1 MPRYKETTITNNN
14 SVDLTA
20 NFTSTTAGGVDYSY
34 TQSSNLRMFL
44 RFGEAVTNLASYPS
58 NDTIT
63 IEYKNSPTFGSTTYG
78 SRALS
83 YFDAAEDGSNDKSVT
98 VTFSGA
104 NSPEDN
110 ITSFGDGSADS
121 PFSVSMWIKY
131 ESTPTSGDRY
141 LVNKGRDSGG
151 VDQEFHLIYNDD
163 GNKIYVRLYDDST
176 SAVVV
181 KTFNSIDLSS
191 DGDWHHVVLTYDGF
205 DSAPASDNHITVY
218 IDGQDIESNAD
229 IRNNGGGSYT
239 SMEPISDE
247 LHVAAKYDETTP
259 VDGLFAE
266 FAIWGAELSSNDV
279 KAIYYAQFDALET
292 SIEYNSGYTNL
303 SPRIQQ
309 RSLDNRPGCYPTKHR
324 MGDKDRS
331 GKGNIFYEDL
341 PIQFGSRIYDNFESI
356 KTVGGFADSTNF
368 DNKKWS
374 VSSGLS
380 IKTERIVNQEGEI
393 ETTNCAVFSGP
404 GTGGKR
410 YIQSYEKILNPTRF
424 YFELIQGPYNQTT
437 GGLGLQASFPS
448 DDYGIKVQISTDSSF
463 TSPITIATYRSNA
476 VQKDFYGVPSDS
488 PMPQKRR
495 KRITL
500 STKDF
505 AGLSESYYFRFVQES
520 YISISTNWAIANIEI
535 EYANQNIKYPLLLN
549 HTSGH
554 DKFITASLSTPHL
567 IPDLS
572 GIGRA
577 VKGISDIN
585 NPFQDFSESV
595 SAFDETFVIENESNS
610 FFNEGLDPD
619 VYPGFTSPARSKTK
633 FTIDL
638 SPREETTFGYTSF
651 GDGSGWNNDE
661 TEPEQFL
668 MVYWNQ
674 TNKKWNTIGAKG
686 VGGNHTASP
695 TFNEYLTGTLRQAAA
710 GFGPTGYLFTGSYM
724 YDSDALALYGKPID
738 TFSFPYGNQY
748 VATASNY
755 ILAKDI
761 GITKPFLFEKAALE
775 TNIKFEIPGYND
787 LSAPTD
793 ASGKYGIHT
802 SFNAQQSL
810 RDGDPLYDED
820 LSIRKFSFFM
830 LRQLEENVEVHEER
844 IQVYSQRTSFV
855 PTYEQLEYIEK
866 SVLAVNSGS
875 TRELITFGQINLI
888 CSASTSRTPPSSL
901 PNVSDIGFKPEIK
914 DILDSEFANKNTN
927 IIIEDWDHGATLS
940 LTGSYNINFEVKN
953 TAPYESTNQF
963 DLGSDIPGLIARNK
977 IGGRGYNRGQN
988 SRAIV
993 NGILGSDET
1002 KQFIAECKIGAG
1014 PGRITFPI
1022 TKKDNIE
1029 KTSPYLI
1036 LPNDKLI
1043 LGWQYPLAIDLQ
1055 KALPMP
1061 SDSAFNSMTLF
1072 GKSKLHLYG
1081 SQVVENKEYHET
1093 TNQNLTSCAVY
1104 EHIIGDEKIVDQW
1117 QVAYRGELTGSIHGQ
1132 NLFRG
1137 PGSNTYFASYND
1149 EAYDNARGYDYVWD
1163 GASSQVG
1170 ERGDNYRISSF
1181 AKIIPKKRIG
1191 ILAFTS
1197 NRKFL
1202 SDNLL
1207 KPYYESISVP
1217 NPQASADA
1225 ESLKNYPFYNSYET
1239 KLIRARDIDRIYED
1253 SRKSKGEY
1261 YDDSYYGTYG
1271 EPKGEDFNPS
1281 NASLQAYGEENIRK
1295 WYLDLMPKYRFST
1308 KHFGH
1313 YADMF
1318 QQGKDSKFK
1327 VVPRQGFTTGYDI
1340 VVNSRAPVKA
1350 LFVEKTIEE
1359 NGKINYEEKPIDYF
1373 TNFFYFQSSNLNQFM
1388 TSSIPFI
1395 DDNTVRNRSY
1405 VATEFI
1411 GFNSISPVDLLS

>member
-14 SVDLTA
+14 SVNLTA
-20 NFTSTTAGGVDYSY
+20 NFTSTTAGGVDYNY

-44 RFGEAVTNLASYPS
+44 RFGLEITNLATFPS
-58 NDTIT
+58 NDTISLAYEAPGSLVT
-63 IEYKNSPTFGSTTYG
+63 TTETVGARSLSNFFAEEAKSNS
-78 SRALS
+78 A
-83 YFDAAEDGSNDKSVT
+83 T

-110 ITSFGDGSADS
+110 ITTFGDGTSDSA
-121 PFSVSMWIKY
+121 FSVSFWIRYTETPPGSARILY
-131 ESTPTSGDRY
+131 E
-141 LVNKGRDSGG
+141 KGRNSGG
-151 VDQEFHLIYNDD
+151 TDQEYRLEYAPTGNTMTVKLFDDSSTRQISKQFTSIDIDTD
-163 GNKIYVRLYDDST
+163 GN
-176 SAVVV
+176 
-181 KTFNSIDLSS
+181 
-191 DGDWHHVVLTYDGF
+191 WHHIAVTYDGHGSGAHN
-205 DSAPASDNHITVY
+205 DQHITLY
-218 IDGQDIESNAD
+218 IDGEDQESNVGTRTD
-229 IRNNGGGSYT
+229 NGYT
-239 SMEPISDE
+239 AMEAASDE
-247 LHVAAKYDETTP
+247 LHIGADNNASTESDA
-259 VDGLFAE
+259 LMAE

-374 VSSGLS
+374 VSSGFS

-437 GGLGLQASFPS
+437 GGLGLQAAFPS

-476 VQKDFYGVPSDS
+476 VQKDFYDVPSDS
-488 PMPQKRR
+488 TMPQKRR

-520 YISISTNWAIANIEI
+520 YIGISTNWAIANIEI

-567 IPDLS
+567 ISDLS
-572 GIGRA
+572 GVGRA

-595 SAFDETFVIENESNS
+595 SAFNETFVIENESNS
-610 FFNEGLDPD
+610 FFNEGLDPGT
-619 VYPGFTSPARSKTK
+619 YPGFSSPARSKTK

-638 SPREETTFGYTSF
+638 SPGEETTFGYTNF

-674 TNKKWNTIGAKG
+674 TNKKWNTIGVKG

-695 TFNEYLTGTLRQAAA
+695 TFNKYLTGTLMQAAA

-810 RDGDPLYDED
+810 LDGDPLYDED

-830 LRQLEENVEVHEER
+830 LRQLEERVDVHEER
-844 IQVYSQRTSFV
+844 IQVYSQRTSFGPP
-855 PTYEQLEYIEK
+855 PTYEQYETKFKNVVSI
-866 SVLAVNSGS
+866 NSGS
-875 TRELITFGQINLI
+875 TRELITYGQINLI
-888 CSASTSRTPPSSL
+888 CSASTSSTPPSSS
-901 PNVSDIGFKPEIK
+901 PNVSDIGLKPGIK

-927 IIIEDWDHGATLS
+927 IVIEDWDHGATLS

-963 DLGSDIPGLIARNK
+963 DLGSSIPGLIARNK

-1002 KQFIAECKIGAG
+1002 KQFLSEDKIGAG
-1014 PGRITFPI
+1014 ASTITFPI

-1061 SDSAFNSMTLF
+1061 SDSAFSSMTLF

-1093 TNQNLTSCAVY
+1093 VNQNLTSCAVY
-1104 EHIIGDEKIVDQW
+1104 EHVIGDKKVVDQW
-1117 QVAYRGELTGSIHGQ
+1117 QVSYRGESTGSYESNQTFNI
-1132 NLFRG
+1132 G
-1137 PGSNTYFASYND
+1137 PTYNSSVFGAAYGRYFVYD
-1149 EAYDNARGYDYVWD
+1149 EIEELETGYYKPNSIKRNKGIKRISLNIISTVADYESKINQTIAY
-1163 GASSQVG
+1163 QVG
-1170 ERGDNYRISSF
+1170 LSLSAAQVFTDLTTPYISAGSLR
-1181 AKIIPKKRIG
+1181 KIHFFDEDREY
-1191 ILAFTS
+1191 
-1197 NRKFL
+1197 
-1202 SDNLL
+1202 SDGNADLGEFYDGTNSIKWQRSSYGTLL
-1207 KPYYESISVP
+1207 RSVVD
-1217 NPQASADA
+1217 QDITIRD
-1225 ESLKNYPFYNSYET
+1225 SLKAADH
-1239 KLIRARDIDRIYED
+1239 L
-1253 SRKSKGEY
+1253 KGQ
-1261 YDDSYYGTYG
+1261 G
-1271 EPKGEDFNPS
+1271 
-1281 NASLQAYGEENIRK
+1281 
-1295 WYLDLMPKYRFST
+1295 PKYSFNSR
-1308 KHFGH
+1308 HFGH
-1313 YADMF
+1313 FADMF
-1318 QQGKDSKFK
+1318 DQGKDSKFK

-1340 VVNSRAPVKA
+1340 VVNSRPPVKA

-1395 DDNTVRNRSY
+1395 DDDTVRNRSY